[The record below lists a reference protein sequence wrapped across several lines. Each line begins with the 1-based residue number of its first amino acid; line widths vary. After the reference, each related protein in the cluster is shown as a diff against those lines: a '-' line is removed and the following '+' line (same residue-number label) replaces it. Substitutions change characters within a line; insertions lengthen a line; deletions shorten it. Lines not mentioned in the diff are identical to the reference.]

1 MDELEDQLSG
11 AAREVEERRAQ
22 VARLRAEHKELEV
35 GLMGMEEEELA
46 SRATPAPG
54 DLSVQGS

>member
-35 GLMGMEEEELA
+35 GLMGMEEELA
-46 SRATPAPG
+46 GRVAPAPG

>member
-1 MDELEDQLSG
+1 MDELEAQLSG
-11 AAREVEERRAQ
+11 AARGVEERSAQ

-35 GLMGMEEEELA
+35 GLRMEEEELT
-46 SRATPAPG
+46 SRVAPAPG